1 MQANF
6 DFGNISNA
14 LPKKQQQ
21 TYKKQTNK
29 QTKKNTKNS
38 QAIILQLKFP
48 QANLL
53 TFIYIFFFFNKQI
66 VYCQSLRPQ
75 RSCIISTNLDT
86 MIRLIYIISILIIY
100 MYTSYIYI
108 WGNRLLVYEY
118 NTHRDDK
125 LIIQEAE
132 HHMS

>member
-1 MQANF
+1 
-6 DFGNISNA
+6 
-14 LPKKQQQ
+14 
-21 TYKKQTNK
+21 
-29 QTKKNTKNS
+29 
-38 QAIILQLKFP
+38 
-48 QANLL
+48 
-53 TFIYIFFFFNKQI
+53 
-66 VYCQSLRPQ
+66 
-75 RSCIISTNLDT
+75 